1 MGFRGQ
7 PGRGLHEQKG
17 EGLVFS
23 CRKQPLPLAV
33 CVCAMKGSVHLE
45 LLYLGSTKEPRGANL
60 DLLDWGEGC
69 PGCPYSSLSSGGHV
83 KSFIRK

>member
-1 MGFRGQ
+1 MGSMNRRA
-7 PGRGLHEQKG
+7 RGLCSPAG
-17 EGLVFS
+17 RSL
-23 CRKQPLPLAV
+23 CPWL
-33 CVCAMKGSVHLE
+33 CVCAMKGSVHFE